1 MTRRRASIQEVHV
14 RLDDV
19 HDGVARLTTGQFRS
33 VLAVSSVSLGL
44 RGETGQ
50 EALLAG
56 YAGFL
61 NSLTYPTQT
70 LVRVLPVDIDG
81 YLARLDR
88 RARFDLPPALA
99 EVAQNT
105 AAYLHRKASQRT
117 LLDRDFYC
125 VVPADAPSKQLGWW
139 PFGRKRR
146 ERMDEEAVEAA
157 RKQLAFRCEEIVR
170 QLARC
175 GLSARQLTGDELLD
189 LFHAC
194 FNADVAG
201 LERARLEHGDPTALV
216 VQASRPGARKPS
228 PPSEERNVAA

>member
-1 MTRRRASIQEVHV
+1 MTRRRSSAQEVHV

-19 HDGVARLTTGQFRS
+19 RDGIARLTTGHFRS

-44 RGETGQ
+44 RGEAGQ
-50 EALLAG
+50 EAILAG

-61 NSLTYPTQT
+61 NSLTYPIQT

-99 EVAQNT
+99 EVAQDT
-105 AAYLHRKASQRT
+105 AAFLHRKARQRT

-125 VVPADAPSKQLGWW
+125 VVPADSPTKQPGWW
-139 PFGRKRR
+139 PFGRKNRQR
-146 ERMDEEAVEAA
+146 LDEEAVEAA
-157 RKQLAFRCEEIVR
+157 RKQLGFRCEEIMR

-175 GLSARQLTGDELLD
+175 GLVARQLTGDELLD

-194 FNADVAG
+194 FCADMAG
-201 LERARLEHGDPTALV
+201 LERARLEHGDQSALV
-216 VQASRPGARKPS
+216 VQASRPSELKAAQS
-228 PPSEERNVAA
+228 IEERKRTA

>member
-1 MTRRRASIQEVHV
+1 VSRRFASVQEVHV
-14 RLDDV
+14 RLDDING
-19 HDGVARLTTGQFRS
+19 GVVRLTTGQLRS

-61 NSLTYPTQT
+61 NTLTYPTQT
-70 LVRVLPVDIDG
+70 LIRVLPVDIDG

-99 EVAQNT
+99 EVAHNT

-125 VVPADAPSKQLGWW
+125 VVPADAPARQLGWW

-146 ERMDEEAVEAA
+146 LRLDEEAEEAA
-157 RKQLAFRCEEIVR
+157 RKQLGFRCEEITR

-216 VQASRPGARKPS
+216 VQARRPDATTAAS
-228 PPSEERNVAA
+228 PLEERKVSA